1 MRVAVAE
8 LKPGAILAEAVQG
21 PGGRQLA
28 VAGTALTAQHFQ
40 VLRAWGIEAVEVAQA
55 APDLDREALLA
66 AQRLAAARFRG
77 QPTDH
82 VAVRELFQAAVARRL
97 RSRTP

>member
-8 LKPGAILAEAVQG
+8 LKPGAVLAEAVHG

-28 VAGTALTAQHFQ
+28 PAGAVLTAQHFQ
-40 VLRAWGIEAVEVAQA
+40 VLRAWGIDSVDVAQT
-55 APDLDREALLA
+55 APDPDREALQA
-66 AQRLAAARFRG
+66 AQRVAAARFRG

-82 VAVRELFQAAVARRL
+82 PAIRVLFQASVVRQLKAPR
-97 RSRTP
+97 